1 MCDISKLLS
10 SNALQELYSGKKQVK
25 VQVLNFKRIGQK
37 LFRLKIRDL
46 CFCDNFVCQQEQHV
60 AGLVPG
66 DLVKTERAFCIN
78 IPQLGRTSAMLG
90 PTTLIAREK
99 DLDLTSL
106 PGAKTLPDQ
115 FTSLT

>member
-1 MCDISKLLS
+1 MQIL
-10 SNALQELYSGKKQVK
+10 A
-25 VQVLNFKRIGQK
+25 FKRIGQK
-37 LFRLKIRDL
+37 LFRLKIKDL
-46 CFCDNFVCQQEQHV
+46 CFYDNFVCQEEQHM
-60 AGLVPG
+60 AGVIPG
-66 DLVKTERAFCIN
+66 DLVETERAFCIK

-106 PGAKTLPDQ
+106 PGTRTLPNQ